1 MDQPVCAECLR
12 RVSPEERLTARL
24 GQVFHAECH
33 ERRARLFTRAARDL
47 ADPRAG
53 SPAPGAPL
61 RAGLLRMHRPT

>member
-33 ERRARLFTRAARDL
+33 ERRARLFTRAERDL
-47 ADPRAG
+47 ADPRTGAPQG
-53 SPAPGAPL
+53 PGAL
-61 RAGLLRMHRPT
+61 RLHRPT